1 MWFLLEGGYANT
13 EKSNKKT
20 TPKKEILKKKK
31 DACMIIL
38 IKSDNC
44 DLYRQPDFLPPLKSF
59 WSISKYSSAF
69 LAHLLRGY

>member
-31 DACMIIL
+31 RCL
-38 IKSDNC
+38 HDNIN
-44 DLYRQPDFLPPLKSF
+44 K
-59 WSISKYSSAF
+59 K
-69 LAHLLRGY
+69 